1 MAAVEVDGLDD
12 LLRDIRRLEGAVV
25 AKEINKSAAD
35 VVLDEADR
43 NVPEVSGRL
52 RRSGRTSGQAKAG
65 VVRYGRAAVPWAGPI
80 HFGHNPRPQGGFTE
94 PNPWLY
100 DAADKRGPEVR
111 KKYEERVNELGRRF

>member
-1 MAAVEVDGLDD
+1 MAEVEVENLDE
-12 LLRDIRRLEGAVV
+12 LLRDIRRLEGDVV

-65 VVRYGRAAVPWAGPI
+65 VVRYGRASVPYAGPI
-80 HFGHNPRPQGGFTE
+80 HFGHNPREQGGFTL

-100 DAADKRGPEVR
+100 DAADRRRREVID
-111 KKYEERVNELGRRF
+111 KYQERVNELGRRF